1 MSNQILNRAWAVRGL
16 SGTEKLVLIRL
27 ADRANDRGI
36 CFPGQT
42 SLAEDCC
49 VTTRTVRDALAAL
62 VESGHLR
69 ITVPAT
75 FSTPATYQVT
85 PVASSTPPE
94 AVSGGTSDS
103 AEENGSGPSG
113 TPFRSPPENGSGP
126 LRKELPTNPNITP
139 IEPTV
144 TPNCAEGR
152 EDGNPEID
160 AQADNR
166 NDHLEQGVLIE
177 PPTKPPKREQA
188 SKPRRRD
195 EAFEALIKATGG
207 SVERLTESGRG
218 PANKAMSDIRKA
230 SPDVTAEDIW
240 TAVEKYR
247 EQFPDSTVTPMA
259 IAKHWDRI
267 APSEIDRLTVLID
280 CHPANKNRPGFVS
293 SEVTSEQRE
302 ELKALC
308 EERRKLRQS
317 P

>member
-94 AVSGGTSDS
+94 AVSGGASDS

-113 TPFRSPPENGSGP
+113 TPFRSPPESGSGP

-144 TPNCAEGR
+144 TPNCAE
-152 EDGNPEID
+152 DGNPEVD
-160 AQADNR
+160 GQAESQPE
-166 NDHLEQGVLIE
+166 LGVLIE
-177 PPTKPPKREQA
+177 PPTKPPKREPV
-188 SKPRRRD
+188 SNPKKRD
-195 EAFEALIKATGG
+195 EVFDALVQATGG
-207 SVERLTESGRG
+207 RLDRLTKREAGAAG
-218 PANKAMSDIRKA
+218 VAMAEIRKA
-230 SPDVTAEDIW
+230 SPGVTKEEIW
-240 TAVEKYR
+240 RAVENYR
-247 EQFPDSTVTPMA
+247 KLFQSGACTPNA
-259 IAKHWDRI
+259 IASHWSKCD
-267 APSEIDRLTVLID
+267 AP
-280 CHPANKNRPGFVS
+280 PNQVS
-293 SEVTSEQRE
+293 TKPKRFT
-302 ELKALC
+302 
-308 EERRKLRQS
+308 
-317 P
+317 PNI